1 MSGTRPVT
9 RQDIIKRRDLVTIAE
24 AAAYLGV
31 SHKTIRRM
39 IADGRLPA
47 FRVGGGGGPIRL
59 LAADVE
65 ASKVPVRAS

>member
-1 MSGTRPVT
+1 MSGSKTIT
-9 RQDIIKRRDLVTIAE
+9 RQDIIRNRDVVTIAE

-47 FRVGGGGGPIRL
+47 FRVGGGPIRI
-59 LAADVE
+59 LASDVD
-65 ASKVPVRAS
+65 AAKSPVRAS